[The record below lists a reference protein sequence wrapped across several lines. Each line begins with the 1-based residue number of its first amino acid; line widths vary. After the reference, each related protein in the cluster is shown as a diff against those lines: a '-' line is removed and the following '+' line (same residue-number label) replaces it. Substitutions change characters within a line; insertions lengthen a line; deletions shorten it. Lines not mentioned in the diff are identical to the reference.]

1 MSDRKGEGVG
11 ADGMSTEAPDESQ
24 RHDEAAVSVA
34 AGGGH
39 RGVTIKTV
47 AFPPDADR
55 FPQKK
60 RQGTLR
66 IQAAPTQRMTLHL
79 PSPLFYQIGATR

>member
-34 AGGGH
+34 AGGWH

-55 FPQKK
+55 FPHKK

-66 IQAAPTQRMTLHL
+66 IQAAPAQRRRYTCPH
-79 PSPLFYQIGATR
+79 PRPIR